1 MSDVSILNGE
11 QRLLNAFM

>member
-1 MSDVSILNGE
+1 MSDVSILNCE